1 MHQVLVSR
9 DFQKQFNGLTA
20 DIQNRVRKALKCLEE
35 DPIRPRSGA
44 DIKSLEGT
52 NPQKYRIRVGDYR
65 IVYVVQGQTVKVLE
79 IFIRGRDY
87 RA

>member
-9 DFQKQFNGLTA
+9 DFQKQFHELSANLQKRA
-20 DIQNRVRKALKCLEE
+20 RRALKCLEE
-35 DPIRPRSGA
+35 DPFQPRSGA

-52 NPQKYRIRVGDYR
+52 NPQKYRIRIGDYR
-65 IVYVVQGQTVKVLE
+65 LVYVVDGPTVKVLE

-87 RA
+87 RP